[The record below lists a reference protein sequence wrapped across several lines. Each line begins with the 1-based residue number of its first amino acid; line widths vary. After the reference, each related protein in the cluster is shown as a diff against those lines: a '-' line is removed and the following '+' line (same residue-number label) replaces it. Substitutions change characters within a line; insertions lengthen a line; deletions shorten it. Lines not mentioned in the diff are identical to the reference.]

1 MPTNTA
7 LRFKS
12 GKGKSIRIDKINAQ
26 KRKDVKRKFNHFKS
40 LSVTIL
46 LFLFSLAFLGSFFVY
61 RNLNQHFASAD
72 SFENYQSDYPTT
84 SYFVVENIESNPII
98 LKKLVLVVSDTKNNT
113 VTLFEVPVD
122 AKLDLFAKYSDLSF
136 KDIFM
141 LGGVSNENRVYGGVD
156 LVNRQLFKLFGFNVD
171 NFILIDSSK
180 EDVLNKL
187 IYNGDSIFPFGG
199 LSPSSMDDN
208 FLTSYNMKNFYQF
221 QSLLNNVSS
230 DNYSVKQAIQEKSD
244 ITSFIDNVFIDMTMS
259 SDIANEKKTISVL
272 NGTNLSGVA
281 TLAGRVI
288 NNIGGR
294 VVAMENSSSKY
305 DDTVLVVDELDSS
318 TVAYI
323 KKVFNVKLVYTKE
336 QASFIK
342 EDALTRSDIVL
353 FIGFDLEDRL
363 Y

>member
-26 KRKDVKRKFNHFKS
+26 KRKDTKRKFNHYKS
-40 LSVTIL
+40 LSITIL
-46 LFLFSLAFLGSFFVY
+46 LFLSSLAFLGSFFVY

-72 SFENYQSDYPTT
+72 SFENYQSDYPITT
-84 SYFVVENIESNPII
+84 YFVVENIESNPVI
-98 LKKLVLVVSDTKNNT
+98 LEKLVVLVLDKKNNAVT
-113 VTLFEVPVD
+113 VFEVPVD
-122 AKLDLFAKYSDLSF
+122 TKLNIFAKYSDLSF
-136 KDIFM
+136 RDIFM
-141 LGGVSNENRVYGGVD
+141 LGGINNENRVYGGVD
-156 LVNRQLFKLFGFNVD
+156 LVTKQLFKLFGFNID

-187 IYNGDSIFPFGG
+187 IYNGTAIFPFGG
-199 LSPSSMDDN
+199 LSPNSMDAT

-221 QSLLNNVSS
+221 QSSLNNVSS
-230 DNYSVKQAIQEKSD
+230 DNYFIKQVNPDKVDLISL
-244 ITSFIDNVFIDMTMS
+244 IDDVFINMTMS
-259 SDIANEKKTISVL
+259 SNIANEKKTISVL

-294 VVAMENSSSKY
+294 VVAMENSTSKY
-305 DDTVLVVDELDSS
+305 DTTILVADDLESS

-323 KKVFNVKLVYTKE
+323 KTVFDVNLVYTKE

-353 FIGFDLEDRL
+353 FIGFDLADRL